1 MAGVELVMERTFTIG
16 NVLAERYAS
25 VEMRRIWSREEKVLL
40 ERRFWIAVM
49 KAQKKLG
56 LSLDD
61 LVIKRYEEAK
71 EVVDLESID
80 RREKVT
86 RHDVKARIDEFN
98 ALAGEQSIHL
108 GMTSRDL
115 TENIELFQIKKSLE
129 LISMETIGLLVL
141 LNSRMKEHANLV
153 MVGRSHNM
161 PAQLT
166 TLGKRFANTAEELLF
181 AYERLVSL
189 KERLPIR
196 GLRGPVGTGQD
207 LADLTSPE
215 AAMIIESEVAS
226 DLGFMRIL
234 DATGQ
239 IYPRSIDFEV
249 VSTLVQLSAAA
260 SSLAT
265 TIRLMSGAGLVSEG
279 HKDGQVGSS
288 AMPHKVNARSS
299 ERINGLSVILK
310 GYLSM
315 VSEISGDQW
324 NEGDVSCSVVR
335 RVALPDAFF
344 SLDGIFQT
352 LATILREMNVFEDV
366 VRREVE
372 QELPFVSTT
381 RLLSEAIK
389 QGMGREDAHRLIQ
402 GHALAAKDK
411 VQHGERVMFVD
422 DLASD
427 GAFPLNRDR
436 IQAIMDEIV
445 TVNPVI
451 EHQISR
457 VMKRIDEVH
466 SSQNYPSFIW
476 HEIR

>member
-1 MAGVELVMERTFTIG
+1 
-16 NVLAERYAS
+16 
-25 VEMRRIWSREEKVLL
+25 
-40 ERRFWIAVM
+40 
-49 KAQKKLG
+49 
-56 LSLDD
+56 
-61 LVIKRYEEAK
+61 
-71 EVVDLESID
+71 
-80 RREKVT
+80 
-86 RHDVKARIDEFN
+86 
-98 ALAGEQSIHL
+98 
-108 GMTSRDL
+108 
-115 TENIELFQIKKSLE
+115 
-129 LISMETIGLLVL
+129 
-141 LNSRMKEHANLV
+141 
-153 MVGRSHNM
+153 
-161 PAQLT
+161 
-166 TLGKRFANTAEELLF
+166 
-181 AYERLVSL
+181 
-189 KERLPIR
+189 
-196 GLRGPVGTGQD
+196 
-207 LADLTSPE
+207 
-215 AAMIIESEVAS
+215 
-226 DLGFMRIL
+226 
-234 DATGQ
+234 
-239 IYPRSIDFEV
+239 
-249 VSTLVQLSAAA
+249 
-260 SSLAT
+260 
-265 TIRLMSGAGLVSEG
+265 MSGAGLVSEG

-427 GAFPLNRDR
+427 GAFPLNRDS

-466 SSQNYPSFIW
+466 SSQNDPSFIW